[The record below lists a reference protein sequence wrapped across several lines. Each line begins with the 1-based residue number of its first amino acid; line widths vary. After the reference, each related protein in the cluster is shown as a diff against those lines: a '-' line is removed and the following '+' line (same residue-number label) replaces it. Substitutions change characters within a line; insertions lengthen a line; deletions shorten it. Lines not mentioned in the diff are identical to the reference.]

1 METINNKQETGN
13 RKLQRGFKFKVSG
26 LKLGFS
32 LIELLI
38 VVAIFGL
45 TVSMVTAAFITFDR
59 SQKLRNAAQ
68 QLKSDLRQAQNKAL
82 SGDKGSGP
90 ATCPSTAILGGW
102 YIQISTDSAG
112 GKNGKYTLAGDCKT
126 GATDGSFAPKTIFL
140 PGGVT
145 VSTTSLGALSNAAIF
160 FQPLTFGVTYHNAGL
175 SPPFFDLSGNL
186 VNQVGAGSALTI
198 TLSAA
203 TGGTYQ
209 VVVLSSGEINESKP

>member
-1 METINNKQETGN
+1 MKFPISNLRRFCSEKQFSI
-13 RKLQRGFKFKVSG
+13 FKR
-26 LKLGFS
+26 GFS

-45 TVSMVTAAFITFDR
+45 TVSLVTAAFITFDR
-59 SQKLRNAAQ
+59 NQKLRNAAL

-82 SGDKGSGP
+82 SGDKGSGS
-90 ATCPSTAILGGW
+90 ATCPSTATLGGW
-102 YIQISTDSAG
+102 YIQINTDPTG
-112 GKNGKYTLAGDCKT
+112 GNNGKYTLAGDCKT
-126 GATDGSFAPKTIFL
+126 GASDSSFAAKTTFL

-145 VSTTSLGALSNAAIF
+145 VSTTSLGAIASVDIF
-160 FQPLTFGVTYHNAGL
+160 FRPLSSGVTFHNASL
-175 SPPFFDLSGNL
+175 SPPFFDSSGNL

-209 VVVLSSGEINESKP
+209 VVVSSSGEINESKP